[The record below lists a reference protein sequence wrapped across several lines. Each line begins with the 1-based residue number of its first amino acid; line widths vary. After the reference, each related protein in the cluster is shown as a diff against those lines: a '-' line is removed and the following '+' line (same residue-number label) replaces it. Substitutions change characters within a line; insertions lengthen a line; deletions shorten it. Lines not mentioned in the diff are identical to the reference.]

1 MSVNDIE
8 TANRYFKYDFCQKNN
23 PNGLRF
29 QIPPLVENQY
39 STHYKAC
46 LAKIKYV
53 GIQTDAEG
61 KPVDFTDLI
70 NANVLPRGG
79 VKVETNL
86 ISRNYASMGN
96 GDTTTIVGQ
105 SDAVNNVNQRFGCV
119 MNLDGNDAISA
130 TQGTFV
136 YHDYG
141 SVFGS
146 GMICSLPFGQVLE
159 FKFFEACGG
168 DRKEIF
174 PCQAGAKT
182 PAGFSTFTIE
192 FFLIN

>member
-1 MSVNDIE
+1 MSVKDIE
-8 TANRYFKYDFCQKNN
+8 TANRYFKYDFCQGNN
-23 PNGLRF
+23 VNGLRF

-53 GIQTDAEG
+53 GIQTGSES
-61 KPVDFTDLI
+61 KPVDFTDLT

-86 ISRNYASMGN
+86 ISRNYASMGD
-96 GDTTTIVGQ
+96 GDNTTIVGQ
-105 SDAVNNVNQRFGCV
+105 SEKVNNVNQRFGCV

-136 YHDYG
+136 YHDY
-141 SVFGS
+141 SDVFGS

-174 PCQAGAKT
+174 PCLAGAT
-182 PAGFSTFTIE
+182 TASGFSTFTIE

>member
-23 PNGLRF
+23 VNGLRF
-29 QIPPLVENQY
+29 QVPPLVENQY

-53 GIQTDAEG
+53 GIQTDAEA
-61 KPVDFTDLI
+61 KAIDFTDLT

-86 ISRNYASMGN
+86 ISRNYASMGD
-96 GDTTTIVGQ
+96 GDNTTIVGQ
-105 SDAVNNVNQRFGCV
+105 SAAVNNVNQRFGCV
-119 MNLDGNDAISA
+119 MNLDAISAISA

-136 YHDYG
+136 YHDY
-141 SVFGS
+141 SDVFGS

-168 DRKEIF
+168 DRVEVF
-174 PCQAGAKT
+174 PCLAGEKT
-182 PAGFSTFTIE
+182 PSGHSIFTIE
-192 FFLIN
+192 FFLI